1 MKSKVLETKAGPGLS
16 ADTQCFSARSDPLSP
31 NDAPLMAAGKAQR
44 SGNLAG

>member
-1 MKSKVLETKAGPGLS
+1 MKSKVLESKAGPGLFV
-16 ADTQCFSARSDPLSP
+16 DTQCFLARSDPLSP